1 MENQNSRF
9 PEDMEKP
16 KMANEVKLVIAGVT
30 AVVIIIVALLLN
42 PITFVGAGERG
53 VVLNWGAVSDT
64 TFDEGLN
71 WKIPFKQRVKKMD
84 VTTQKE
90 EQEASA
96 ASKDLQIVTATVAV
110 NYHLD
115 PNKVNTIYQQLKR
128 DYKARVIEPTIEEYI
143 KKTTSKYTAEE
154 LITKREEVKEDLK
167 LGITESLAT
176 SGIIVDD
183 IFITNFAFS
192 AQFDKAIES
201 KVTAEQDALRA
212 ENDLKR
218 VRFEAEQRVAEATAE
233 AEAIRIQASAI
244 TSQGGEDYVQLQ
256 AIKKWNGVLPAQMIP
271 DATVPFLTLK

>member
-1 MENQNSRF
+1 METLKNNY
-9 PEDMEKP
+9 PKP
-16 KMANEVKLVIAGVT
+16 KMANEVKLAIAGISTLVF
-30 AVVIIIVALLLN
+30 IILLLLFN

-53 VVLNWGAVSDT
+53 VVLRFGAVSDK

-71 WKIPFKQRVKKMD
+71 WKVPFVERVKKMD

-96 ASKDLQIVTATVAV
+96 ASKDLQIVKTSVAV

-115 PNKVNTIYQQLKR
+115 PSKVNTIYQTLKR

-154 LITKREEVKEDLK
+154 LVTRRDEVKEDLK
-167 LGITESLAT
+167 VGITSSLAT

-183 IFITNFAFS
+183 IFITNFEFS

-201 KVTAEQDALRA
+201 KVTAEQDAFRA

-218 VRFEAEQRVAEATAE
+218 VKFEAEQRVAEATAE
-233 AEAIRIQASAI
+233 AEAIKIQASAI

-256 AIKKWNGVLPAQMIP
+256 AIKKWNGILPTSMIP
-271 DATVPFLTLK
+271 GGTVPFINLNK